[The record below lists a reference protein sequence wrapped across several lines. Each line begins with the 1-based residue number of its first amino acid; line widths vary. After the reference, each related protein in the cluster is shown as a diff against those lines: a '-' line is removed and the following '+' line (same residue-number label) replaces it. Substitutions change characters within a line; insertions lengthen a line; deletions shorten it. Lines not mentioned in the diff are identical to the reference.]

1 MLRVIAKRV
10 SKGPAVKQGLIRP
23 RLYVLIYSS
32 FGSLCMIYDLCMINI
47 CFRPRG
53 ARRTR
58 RGVLRSATGRHFCEW
73 I

>member
-10 SKGPAVKQGLIRP
+10 SKGPAVKQGLGRP
-23 RLYVLIYSS
+23 RSYVSS
-32 FGSLCMIYDLCMINI
+32 FGSLCMIYYLCMINI

-58 RGVLRSATGRHFCEW
+58 RGALRSDTGHHFCE
-73 I
+73 